1 MSEQVKLEKSLSPL
15 QVCALALGS
24 IVGWGCFVLPGDM
37 FLPRPVLWVP
47 CLVSLSA
54 PA

>member
-37 FLPRPVLWVP
+37 FLPQAGPWVP
-47 CLVSLSA
+47 CLVSLWV